1 MTLKT
6 FSPSAAATTYFWTTW
21 AMRVTNGTTKNVTY
35 ILASL
40 VGAKIFILDELN
52 YYYYYWRL
60 ESWEKFESFID
71 VLFWSWK
78 LFASFCAFSCTDNI
92 QLSRVR
98 TLACPVLRFLQR
110 SSLTVLAA
118 RHVRGESLATLRL
131 QPRSI
136 FLHMIIWFRYW
147 HELWVRV
154 KERSIVVERPIEL
167 IDWVTFGNRFQIS
180 QLWHLKN
187 DVNRGSSGSGRPST
201 YPPTQCK
208 WMIIGPLLRR
218 WPHHWCGP

>member
-147 HELWVRV
+147 HELWEWEWTR
-154 KERSIVVERPIEL
+154 EELLSSDRLSWLIEWL
-167 IDWVTFGNRFQIS
+167 SETDFKSRNCDTW
-180 QLWHLKN
+180 K
-187 DVNRGSSGSGRPST
+187 
-201 YPPTQCK
+201 
-208 WMIIGPLLRR
+208 MM
-218 WPHHWCGP
+218 